1 MDVPT
6 YTAAVQTPGHAVLNL
21 ALLSGGASSALVL
34 PIVAGAVAP
43 DVPIVVL
50 YLREKYLRGLPD
62 ERIWSESYQR
72 PFWLNLIHGAHSIP
86 LTLLGALVFWALGLP
101 ALAAFFASALLHALG
116 DLPVHAQDAHRH
128 FLPFSHYRFISPLSY
143 WDVRHHARIVA
154 LVEAL
159 LVIGAAGVLGAGASA
174 VGRTVLA
181 AVAVWYLV
189 NYWKNFL
196 R

>member
-1 MDVPT
+1 
-6 YTAAVQTPGHAVLNL
+6 VQTPGHAVLNL
-21 ALLSGGASSALVL
+21 ALLSGGASSGLVL
-34 PIVAGAVAP
+34 PIIAGAVAP

-86 LTLLGALVFWALGLP
+86 LTLLGALAFWALGIP
-101 ALAAFFASALLHALG
+101 VLAAFFASALLHALG

-128 FLPFSHYRFISPLSY
+128 FLPFSHYRLISPLSY
-143 WDVRHHARIVA
+143 WDVRYHARTVA

-159 LVIGAAGVLGAGASA
+159 LVLGAAALLWAGAST
-174 VGRTVLA
+174 VGRVLLA
-181 AVAVWYLV
+181 AVGVWYLF
-189 NYWKNFL
+189 NYWKTFL
-196 R
+196 K

>member
-1 MDVPT
+1 
-6 YTAAVQTPGHAVLNL
+6 VQTPGHAVLNL
-21 ALLSGGASSALVL
+21 ALLGGGASSALVL

-72 PFWLNLIHGAHSIP
+72 RFWLNLIHGVHSVP
-86 LTLLGALVFWALGLP
+86 LTLLGLLLFWALGIP
-101 ALAAFFASALLHALG
+101 TLAAFFGSALLHALG

-128 FLPFSHYRFISPLSY
+128 FLPFSQYRFISPLSY
-143 WDVRHHARIVA
+143 WDVRYHGKAVA
-154 LVEAL
+154 LAEAL
-159 LVIGAAGVLGAGASA
+159 LVLIAAGTLWPGASWA
-174 VGRTVLA
+174 GRAVLA
-181 AVAVWYLV
+181 AVGGWYLAS
-189 NYWKNFL
+189 YWKSFL